1 MEENHANLEAY
12 MMKKLLALLMVLV
25 LLPAPFGR
33 AHAEDDAVEAA
44 MLAYAK
50 TAIRPY
56 QFRFDQLTDDG
67 TLAFRTTVDKVYGRD
82 DHGSDKNALMN
93 ALVTLGFTVTENDNV
108 WLLDKNQVELNLRY
122 LMYLSQLETMPFE
135 DAVDKVKEYMPDYN
149 LGKAALG
156 VAADVFLNLLG
167 NKLGD
172 MVQADG
178 IVFALDFR
186 DAGKK
191 LLDGNFLSRTLGKAL
206 VASSGHLGDIYK
218 GATTMSEAAKS
229 LSGYVAD
236 DPALLNLI
244 NSVNQAVSGASYL
257 EAMYAGGLITPEM
270 NSAVGMLSS
279 AYKAYLDKLDELGQ
293 RKDAHE
299 LLQNEDYLAQHFDQ
313 ILQNKL
319 AGYGSAYD
327 ACTAILAGVGTIY
340 DIIQYGGWGSIIV
353 MGGTNVVGE
362 AVFGTASTYTHF
374 HAMVTLDEIFAS
386 MESAAGADRSTWQ
399 DYAAYARNIQ
409 RLCNIALLGESHIY
423 QLTTE
428 DIGAGQKLWNL
439 LKYKMT
445 GEDMLAQNAQWYDQR
460 VEFLQTVYN
469 GAQDYLDAL
478 YAHYDQLLMQDA
490 DVSALLG
497 AERSLRA
504 TIKGEI
510 IQDKWFALPDGSGP
524 DFDNPNPD
532 AGEPVE
538 GIQVSLVYSDGTED
552 VVLAN
557 TFTNEHGQYSLTY
570 PVMTAT
576 GKQLSLTIGDEDEDD
591 FLVKENVSALN
602 HRWTDFRSSF
612 RWNPDTETLA
622 EQSAGDESFLLPYA
636 DDLFIGSSLEYDH
649 NLAVASLGLAA
660 AAMSDPDADSS
671 WTSTATAGRDSNIH
685 AAWSSLGYSVAASS
699 GYNQNLNKLPDKPAY
714 TIAVKTFEDPD
725 VLDEQKNPKKYRV
738 VGVAIRGDVDTAELA
753 QTLVAAEADPTVT
766 GSYRAAAMEILPI
779 LERIVNDG
787 WQQDIPT
794 KVWITGFSRGGAIAG
809 QLCDLVRLRSTLNTK
824 IAGLYGYTFGAPGG
838 SKGGYSASTS
848 TSGIFNIVYDEDLIA
863 GGLLENLRTGY
874 KNPGYSLSFGASDV
888 GDGQRR
894 IASAFHML
902 TGGNSPYDPQH
913 FTADPTLHTF
923 FADVAEARS
932 DVLYRK
938 ELQPLMT
945 ALLQMSLLH
954 NDVGD
959 DFRTLSLLDKHEQ
972 AIAITGHNRVV
983 LNSTS
988 TAQDTLT
995 DTAIEQMMPA
1005 ILSGAQATFFKALPV
1020 NAQENLIAYMG
1031 DVLRLAALNSGEGS
1045 AFRLSDDMA
1054 AIFLPMVLAVSDD
1067 FSAPTAQYSSLYGHH
1082 PEIYMAWMLGLDGK
1096 TLFAQEVPERFN
1108 TPVLPVDKN
1117 LMGIVIDAE
1126 SKKPLVNVPVRIVG
1140 GVDKDAI
1147 DRTLLTDEEGKW
1159 DTYVKPA
1166 DYTVTFELPGF
1177 EPKEVRVYQSE
1188 MLTRTLTESETVPV
1202 SQAELLADKVEMET
1216 ELQAMEHDSL
1226 VITATAH
1233 HETGSYYWA
1242 RIEHPYVYSSK
1253 NLELYNIVESIVGP
1267 LVDKAHASA
1276 SKLRNSSHTGC
1287 AWDLDYHEEIWF
1299 YLGTAYATDDML
1311 SLTLN
1316 RGSFSCNIGHNMP
1329 NRTGYTF
1336 DIATGKRLTLD
1347 DLLDPSNPN
1356 AKKDFQSQITQSCK
1370 EQAGYF
1376 DLSEHYSASQ
1386 IYKSANQQKSVYSW
1400 YLLNDGIEMLVPA
1413 LAGGGQTGFFI
1424 PYTRLEGIVSPK
1436 YLPAENIGSAQVKPV
1451 RVENLLD
1458 DYDGQLIY
1466 NDSGKSTTGI
1476 QLDGLAT
1483 HVWVDERTS
1492 SPVASCS
1499 RYFYGY
1505 KVKDVT
1511 VMLPE
1516 GTSAVG
1522 VAWTDYLGDHFTPVS
1537 VLPEPAEEETTP
1549 TP

>member
-25 LLPAPFGR
+25 LLPAPFSR

-82 DHGSDKNALMN
+82 DHDGDKNALMN

-135 DAVDKVKEYMPDYN
+135 NAVEKVKEYMPDYN

-172 MVQADG
+172 LVQADG

-218 GATTMSEAAKS
+218 GVTTMSEAAKS

-257 EAMYAGGLITPEM
+257 ETMYAGGLITPEM

-299 LLQNEDYLAQHFDQ
+299 LLQNEDYLAQRFDQ

-340 DIIQYGGWGSIIV
+340 DIIQYGGWGSVIV
-353 MGGTNVVGE
+353 KGGTNVVGE

-374 HAMVTLDEIFAS
+374 HAMVTLDEIFTS
-386 MESAAGADRSTWQ
+386 MESAAGVERSTWQ

-490 DVSALLG
+490 DVSNLLG
-497 AERSLRA
+497 AERSLTA

-538 GIQVSLVYSDGTED
+538 GIRVSLVYNDGEED
-552 VVLAN
+552 VVLAD

-570 PVMTAT
+570 PVMTAA

-622 EQSAGDESFLLPYA
+622 EQSAGDESCLLPYA

-660 AAMSDPDADSS
+660 AAMSAPDADSS

-766 GSYRAAAMEILPI
+766 GSYRAAAMEILPV

-913 FTADPTLHTF
+913 FTADPTLRTF

-932 DVLYRK
+932 DVLYLK

-945 ALLQMSLLH
+945 ALLQMSLLR
-954 NDVGD
+954 NDTGD
-959 DFRTLSLLDKHEQ
+959 DFRTLSLLDKHKQ
-972 AIAITGHNRVV
+972 TIVITGHNRVV

-1020 NAQENLIAYMG
+1020 DAQENLIAHMG

-1054 AIFLPMVLAVSDD
+1054 AIFLPMVLAISDD

-1082 PEIYMAWMLGLDGK
+1082 PEIYMAWMLGHDGK

-1147 DRTLLTDEEGKW
+1147 DRTILTDEEGKW

-1166 DYTVTFELPGF
+1166 DYTVTFKLPGYYPHA
-1177 EPKEVRVYQSE
+1177 ETVYQAQ
-1188 MLTRTLTESETVPV
+1188 LKI
-1202 SQAELLADKVEMET
+1202 DKVELET
-1216 ELQAMEHDSL
+1216 ELIPMDQNSI
-1226 VITATAH
+1226 VITTVSRFETAEH
-1233 HETGSYYWA
+1233 A
-1242 RIEHPYVYSSK
+1242 RVDISHPHVYSEA
-1253 NLELYNIVESIVGP
+1253 NPN
-1267 LVDKAHASA
+1267 
-1276 SKLRNSSHTGC
+1276 
-1287 AWDLDYHEEIWF
+1287 
-1299 YLGTAYATDDML
+1299 LGTAVEAAIGSIFTKRHAEADKTLRNAYKCEYHRTNYHTEHAYMSHVYSTDTVLCMNI
-1311 SLTLN
+1311 ST
-1316 RGSFSCNIGHNMP
+1316 GYYVCSIGHQCTTT
-1329 NRTGYTF
+1329 RSYVF
-1336 DIATGKRLTLD
+1336 DIASGKRLNLVD
-1347 DLLDPSNPN
+1347 MLDPTNPSAKADYQAVMKQICAEKNLPCN
-1356 AKKDFQSQITQSCK
+1356 ASKMFN
-1370 EQAGYF
+1370 
-1376 DLSEHYSASQ
+1376 L
-1386 IYKSANQQKSVYSW
+1386 ANKYDQNTNW
-1400 YLLNDGIEMLVPA
+1400 YLLNDGIYMDYEFVSS
-1413 LAGGGQTGFFI
+1413 GYQGFFI
-1424 PYTRLEGIVSPK
+1424 PYEQLAGILRPDC
-1436 YLPAENIGSAQVKPV
+1436 LPVENIGSAQVKAV
-1451 RVENLLD
+1451 RIEHILD

-1466 NDSGKSTTGI
+1466 NDSGTSSTGV
-1476 QLDGLAT
+1476 QMDGLVS
-1483 HVWVDERTS
+1483 HIWVNDRAYDPNT
-1492 SPVASCS
+1492 ARG

-1511 VMLPE
+1511 AIMPSHE
-1516 GTSAVG
+1516 DSVG
-1522 VAWTDYLGDHFTPVS
+1522 VVWTDYQGDHFATFTP
-1537 VLPEPAEEETTP
+1537 LPETLEEPLPEDEYLP
-1549 TP
+1549 